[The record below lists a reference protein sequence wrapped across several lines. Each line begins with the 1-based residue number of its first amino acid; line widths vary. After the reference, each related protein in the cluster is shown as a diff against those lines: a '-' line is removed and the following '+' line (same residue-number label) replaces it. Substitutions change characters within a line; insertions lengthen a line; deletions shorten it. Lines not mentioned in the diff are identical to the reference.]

1 MTPSKRSPR
10 SVAVTFRQG
19 QYKAVCDYAEAF
31 GVKPEHAV
39 VSLAMLGAV
48 NWLIDNGNKYK
59 KFHKKK
65 NIMFV
70 TMVPRDFA
78 ERTPIQKKRGK

>member
-1 MTPSKRSPR
+1 MTSPTKPSARKVRKL
-10 SVAVTFRQG
+10 AVRFRKG
-19 QYKAVCDYAEAF
+19 QYKAICDYAEAF
-31 GVKPEHAV
+31 GVEPEHAV

-70 TMVPRDFA
+70 TMVPRDF
-78 ERTPIQKKRGK
+78 GKEKP